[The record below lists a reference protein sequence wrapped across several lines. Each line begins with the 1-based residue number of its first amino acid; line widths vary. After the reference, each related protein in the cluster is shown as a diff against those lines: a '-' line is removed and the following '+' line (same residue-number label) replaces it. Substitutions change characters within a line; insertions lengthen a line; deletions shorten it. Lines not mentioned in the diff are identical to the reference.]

1 MPNEH
6 AEEIA
11 QIEAILNSGITETSE
26 DGQVT
31 KFDLDHLR
39 RRLRELKVESGQ
51 IKRRNR
57 IRTIR
62 LG

>member
-1 MPNEH
+1 MPNDYT
-6 AEEIA
+6 EEIA
-11 QIEAILNSGITETSE
+11 QIEAILNSGITETVE
-26 DGQVT
+26 DGHVT

-39 RRLRELKVESGQ
+39 RRLHELKVKSGQ
-51 IKRRNR
+51 IPRRNR